1 MLNLD
6 SAEHVRDAYRA
17 LRATFASDHPSVEI
31 DGVLVQ
37 EMVSSRLELALG
49 LQRDP
54 VFGPMIA
61 IGLGGVLIE
70 ILGTPQLLHAP
81 FGIAEARLAVG
92 RVAGGRIGHATRGLD
107 EEQREQLAQS
117 AVALGNLALEH
128 PYVASVDVNP
138 LMAGAHG
145 LVAVDALLVL
155 DDA

>member
-1 MLNLD
+1 M
-6 SAEHVRDAYRA
+6 
-17 LRATFASDHPSVEI
+17 
-31 DGVLVQ
+31 LVQ

-81 FGIAEARLAVG
+81 FGIAEARLAVA
-92 RVAGGRIGHATRGLD
+92 RIAGGRISHATRGLD
-107 EEQREQLAQS
+107 EAQREQLAQS
-117 AVALGNLALEH
+117 AVALGNLALEQ
-128 PYVASVDVNP
+128 PYVSSVDVNP